1 MKPTYYYFLFLIL
14 IISCKSSS
22 VNGLQ
27 KITNF
32 ITKQYLTE
40 EDFRVITQADRKF
53 QYQTTDLNGD
63 GINEYFVSFL
73 SPYFCGSGG
82 CNLLVLDNKFN
93 LITNFTLTNP
103 PILIDL
109 KATSGWDD
117 IILWSN
123 GDYHRMKFNSK
134 KNSYPTNPSVE
145 EVIELESRD
154 LERMTSLFE
163 NTADLKTYAF

>member
-1 MKPTYYYFLFLIL
+1 M
-14 IISCKSSS
+14 
-22 VNGLQ
+22 
-27 KITNF
+27 
-32 ITKQYLTE
+32 
-40 EDFRVITQADRKF
+40 
-53 QYQTTDLNGD
+53 
-63 GINEYFVSFL
+63 
-73 SPYFCGSGG
+73 
-82 CNLLVLDNKFN
+82 VLDNKFN

-109 KATSGWDD
+109 KATSGWND

>member
-73 SPYFCGSGG
+73 SPYFCGS
-82 CNLLVLDNKFN
+82 
-93 LITNFTLTNP
+93 
-103 PILIDL
+103 
-109 KATSGWDD
+109 
-117 IILWSN
+117 
-123 GDYHRMKFNSK
+123 
-134 KNSYPTNPSVE
+134 
-145 EVIELESRD
+145 
-154 LERMTSLFE
+154 
-163 NTADLKTYAF
+163 